1 MSLKH
6 PLLFLFITIFSHQNL
21 AQEEI
26 FSRPIDLKQ
35 NAQVHFL
42 KTKNSDEGSILTF
55 ANLNQLTFWKF
66 DENNSFVKELTIP
79 RPKRSYSQLLGNTAS
94 EETKHLFFAN
104 NKTSKFFVQQ
114 VDIDNLSYD
123 ANEFKFKTNYERILG
138 TFEYKN
144 KLYTLAIRHLSSLLK
159 IYVFE
164 GNQFSHVKEVDLS
177 EYKFYDGK
185 SIKPLSSA
193 MLGSPSII
201 DIESPV
207 SMSSASNKAK
217 VYTFNNKLFFTYENS
232 KEETNIVSVDLESFE
247 HQLKTVP
254 TEEVDCNNAPWTV
267 SNSFLTKEHF
277 FQIVGC
283 KNEIA
288 FWIKDP
294 NTFEP
299 LGEYRSDNEGKIDFA
314 NTKIF
319 MDGAYTFIG
328 SSPDSVSISTNS
340 ALRNIAKGNI
350 AITAL
355 YQDNKLVVTMGG
367 VKTYAQGAGG
377 APALGSGSTTIM
389 SPGGPVQVSTPSAGT
404 MQFLNYEER
413 SQTIEFRSLIDPK
426 SFKHISGDVDK
437 NVFDLISEFTDGI
450 QNEISHKE
458 VIKIDDYYLL
468 GYYHKKDKVYKLF
481 KFLEPK

>member
-1 MSLKH
+1 MPLKS
-6 PLLFLFITIFSHQNL
+6 PLLLLFILIFSNQVHS
-21 AQEEI
+21 QEEI
-26 FSRPIDLKQ
+26 FSKSIELKQ

-42 KTKNSDEGSILTF
+42 KTKNSNEGSILTI

-66 DENNSFVKELTIP
+66 DQDNSFVTELTIP
-79 RPKRSYSQLLGNTAS
+79 RPKRSYSQLLGNTVS

-104 NKTSKFFVQQ
+104 NKTSKFYVQE
-114 VDIDNLSYD
+114 VDIDNRSYD
-123 ANEFKFKTNYERILG
+123 ANEFKFKTNYERILE

-159 IYVFE
+159 VYVFE
-164 GNQFSHVKEVDLS
+164 GNEFSHVKEIDLS

-201 DIESPV
+201 DIGSPV
-207 SMSSASNKAK
+207 SMTSASNKAK
-217 VYTFNNKLFFTYENS
+217 VYTFNNNLYFTYENS
-232 KEETNIVSVDLESFE
+232 REETNIVSIDLESFE

-294 NTFEP
+294 KTFQT
-299 LGEYRSDNEGKIDFA
+299 LGEFRSDNEGKIDFA

-328 SSPDSVSISTNS
+328 SSPDSLLISTKS
-340 ALRNIAKGNI
+340 ALRKIAKGNI

-355 YQDNKLVVTMGG
+355 YQDNNLVVTMGG

-377 APALGSGSTTIM
+377 ALALGSGSTTIM
-389 SPGGPVQVSTPSAGT
+389 APGGPVQISTPSVGT

-413 SQTIEFRSLIDPK
+413 SQTIEFRSLIDSK
-426 SFKHISGDVDK
+426 SFEHISGNVEK

-458 VIKIDDYYLL
+458 VIKIDNYYLL
-468 GYYHKKDKVYKLF
+468 GYYHKKEKEYRIF
-481 KFLEPK
+481 KFIESQ